1 MNDSN
6 ADIEIFKDLAKPL
19 EERLLAGRNLV
30 QTQSESKERI
40 ADFNAFRAM
49 VDRFILKNE
58 LNEIAFVAIEYFKCM
73 PEFLL
78 SGLASDKL
86 AVRNAARAAMLE
98 VGFVKEKRDVN
109 LANLA
114 KDIELVSNALNLPD
128 FDESVPGSVV
138 VTNALL
144 NLGQNY
150 NDSPQALEILA
161 RCMSEGNVVIR
172 RRALWAIGRIGN
184 LEMISAALCD
194 ADEEVR
200 IGAAGWFGECGDDAT
215 LEQVDKL
222 RHAFEND
229 TRFVSRE
236 AKKSLLR
243 LGVLPARELKP
254 SRAKP
259 SPDVLKLNQTYDW
272 PTLLS
277 RISVQMLGDNSY
289 ASKLPKKVIDSGWLG
304 KKGASESALVKLE
317 TRLGRRLPTSYRE
330 FLSESNGFDRID
342 SAILKLYS
350 ASEVT
355 ILRSEYIEWLSYDD
369 GNSKDVTI
377 EDHCVYGAEQSPHLY
392 RAEYLRNAIEVS
404 ALGDAAL
411 IFLCPEVISE
421 SGEWEAWYC
430 ATWIP
435 GARRY
440 RSFWDLMQDVC
451 LRNEEYR

>member
-30 QTQSESKERI
+30 QTQRESKERI
-40 ADFNAFRAM
+40 ADFYAFRSM
-49 VDRFILKNE
+49 GDRFILKNE

-114 KDIELVSNALNLPD
+114 KDIELVSNALKLPD
-128 FDESVPGSVV
+128 FDEGVPVSVV

-150 NDSPQALEILA
+150 NDAPQALEILA
-161 RCMSEGNVVIR
+161 RCMSEGSVVIR
-172 RRALWAIGRIGN
+172 RHALWAIGRIGN

-215 LEQVDKL
+215 LEQLDKL
-222 RHAFEND
+222 RYAFKND

-236 AKKSLLR
+236 AEKSLLR
-243 LGVLPARELKP
+243 LGVLPASVRKLAGANHTRHVVRPNHAFEWTILLK
-254 SRAKP
+254 
-259 SPDVLKLNQTYDW
+259 
-272 PTLLS
+272 
-277 RISVQMLGDNSY
+277 RISEQMLDDNTY
-289 ASKLPKKVIDSGWLG
+289 ASKLPTKMVDSVWLG
-304 KKGASESALVKLE
+304 TEGATEAALQELEKRIDRKL
-317 TRLGRRLPTSYRE
+317 PASYRE
-330 FLSESNGFDRID
+330 FLVVSNGFDRID
-342 SAILKLYS
+342 GAILQLYS

-355 ILRSEYIEWLSYDD
+355 SLRPEYRELLSKGSLDTDVASEE
-369 GNSKDVTI
+369 
-377 EDHCVYGAEQSPHLY
+377 HRVYGAEQSNY
-392 RAEYLRNAIEVS
+392 VYKFEYLKNAIELS
-404 ALGDAAL
+404 DLGKDAL
-411 IFLCPEVISE
+411 ICLCPDVVSE
-421 SGEWEAWYC
+421 TGEWEAWYC
-430 ATWIP
+430 ATGMP